1 MEVVTR
7 YALTLHAENRLGDFA
22 EAVPIEL
29 AGDVEPADALRQ
41 DAISRSDVRR
51 AVPVRQVAA
60 VEPVRG
66 RLDLLVRDRWEA
78 EGREDSLDRA
88 RSALAHVYDLLFSQR
103 LDSPIDLPVA
113 LHGQPLVQVVGVV
126 VAAAEHVVVARH
138 HAPARCDEVGSGE
151 ELAHQL
157 RRAAGRRVGGNRVV
171 ARGDLEVEPGGEDVL
186 GKDLARAPGHAHHE
200 GDAGD
205 RAVLNA
211 LRARRTHER

>member
-1 MEVVTR
+1 MGQAPDRRPQVVGEGGDLRLGDHRLVGSVRPFESARVELVREALKLLPALAFEPVAGTGAAVKVRIVDGCAHCPGRVDDRRRLEVVTR

-103 LDSPIDLPVA
+103 LDSPIRSE
-113 LHGQPLVQVVGVV
+113 
-126 VAAAEHVVVARH
+126 EH
-138 HAPARCDEVGSGE
+138 
-151 ELAHQL
+151 
-157 RRAAGRRVGGNRVV
+157 
-171 ARGDLEVEPGGEDVL
+171 
-186 GKDLARAPGHAHHE
+186 
-200 GDAGD
+200 
-205 RAVLNA
+205 
-211 LRARRTHER
+211 T